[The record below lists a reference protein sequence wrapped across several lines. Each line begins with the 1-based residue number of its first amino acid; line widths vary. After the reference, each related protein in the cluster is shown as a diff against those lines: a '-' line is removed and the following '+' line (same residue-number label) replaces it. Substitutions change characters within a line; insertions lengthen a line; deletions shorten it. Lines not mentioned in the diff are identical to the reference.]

1 MSTQMQLRGG
11 TTAETLLFTGAQREV
26 TVDTDKNTLVVQDGV
41 TPGGFPLAS
50 EEKVADGTYLYSD
63 DTGGGSAADAY
74 ILVPQAHT
82 NVPNAYRNGI
92 IFSFVTANAN
102 TGPST
107 ANFQMLGVK
116 NIKYPGGVDPAA
128 GDINGRVTL
137 IYDSANDWLE
147 LQRKALGPPPQI
159 RTAGGSVAG
168 NALTV
173 TLGACTI
180 DFRSTTGSNGAITS
194 INVASTLSLVV
205 PSGAT
210 LGTVNG
216 VASSIAVV
224 AINNAGTVEL
234 AVINVAGAGQ
244 LDESATISTTA
255 ISAASTSASTFYS
268 AAARAGVAY
277 RVVGVIEST
286 QASAGVWATSPSK
299 VQGQGGQAIIGLLAA
314 KSQVTAWVNY
324 DSTSGTPTARDSFNV
339 SSLTDNA
346 VGDATIN
353 FTTAMNN
360 DDFSG
365 TCGISLNVSA
375 APTVQL
381 IATGYPVSTSAFRI
395 KTTNTGGT
403 ATDLAYVG
411 VTIVGGK

>member
-50 EEKVADGTYLYSD
+50 EEQVADGTYLYSD

-173 TLGACTI
+173 TLAPCTI

-216 VASSIAVV
+216 VASRVAVI

-244 LDESATISTTA
+244 LDESSTISTTA
-255 ISAASTSASTFYS
+255 ISAGSTSASTFYS
-268 AAARAGVAY
+268 AAARAGVPY
-277 RVVGVIEST
+277 RVVGVVEST

-299 VQGQGGQAIIGLLAA
+299 VQGQGGQAIIGINSAD
-314 KSQVTAWVNY
+314 SQASAWVNFN
-324 DSTSGTPTARDSFNV
+324 GTGVIAIRDSFNV
-339 SSLTDNA
+339 SSI
-346 VGDATIN
+346 GDAGAGDYLVN
-353 FTTAMNN
+353 FTVSMVDANYSTVATAQRDVTN
-360 DDFSG
+360 SAII
-365 TCGISLNVSA
+365 TAIKRLATPTVSA
-375 APTVQL
+375 VNITTV
-381 IATGYPVSTSAFRI
+381 
-395 KTTNTGGT
+395 NTAGT
-403 ATDLAYVG
+403 AEDCPIVG
-411 VTIVGGK
+411 VQVFGGK